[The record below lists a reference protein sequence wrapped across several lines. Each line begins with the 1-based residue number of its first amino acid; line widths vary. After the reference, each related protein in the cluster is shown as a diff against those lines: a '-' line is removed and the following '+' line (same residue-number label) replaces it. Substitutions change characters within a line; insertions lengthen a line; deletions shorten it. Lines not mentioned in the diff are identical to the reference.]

1 MRNKN
6 KFYLILSFFFF
17 FSFVVITNKNKL
29 TIDDIRGGLKISNV
43 VFSEEQ
49 INTMLSYVERNRRG
63 YEEMREI
70 KLEQNTMPALT
81 YSLPPKKKRN
91 LVFNLQPDPVELPQN
106 NDDIAFLSIS
116 QLAYLIKNKKIS
128 SLELTQIYL
137 NRINR
142 LNNKINAMV
151 LLTDSIAL
159 TQAKKA
165 DEEIQQGNYRGLL
178 HGIPYGIKD
187 LAAFPKHPTTWGA
200 MPLKNQIINNKAE
213 VITRLEKAGAIMLG
227 KLSTGSLARG
237 DVWFGGK
244 TLNPWDLSQ
253 GSSGSSAG
261 SASAT
266 SAGLV
271 GFSIGT
277 ETLGSI
283 ISPATRC
290 GVTGLRPTYNSVSTV
305 GFMTLSWS
313 MDKVGPITRSAKG
326 AAIVYNTIKKKNNG
340 LTEVV
345 LGLKKRD
352 EKLKIGYL
360 KNLFTNDTSRYFKN
374 NLETIRLIKK
384 DFKLTPLELP
394 KKYPYSV
401 FDIIL
406 RSEAGA
412 FFDDFLL
419 KNLDSSMVEQGE
431 RSRANSLRQARLIPA
446 RT

>member
-70 KLEQNTMPALT
+70 KLKQNTMPALT

-237 DVWFGGK
+237 DVWFGG
-244 TLNPWDLSQ
+244 
-253 GSSGSSAG
+253 
-261 SASAT
+261 
-266 SAGLV
+266 
-271 GFSIGT
+271 
-277 ETLGSI
+277 
-283 ISPATRC
+283 
-290 GVTGLRPTYNSVSTV
+290 
-305 GFMTLSWS
+305 
-313 MDKVGPITRSAKG
+313 
-326 AAIVYNTIKKKNNG
+326 
-340 LTEVV
+340 
-345 LGLKKRD
+345 
-352 EKLKIGYL
+352 
-360 KNLFTNDTSRYFKN
+360 
-374 NLETIRLIKK
+374 
-384 DFKLTPLELP
+384 
-394 KKYPYSV
+394 
-401 FDIIL
+401 
-406 RSEAGA
+406 
-412 FFDDFLL
+412 
-419 KNLDSSMVEQGE
+419 
-431 RSRANSLRQARLIPA
+431 
-446 RT
+446 